1 MSSIVAWKRMTLH
14 ERLTAC
20 AIDIMAHPEF
30 ALVGGLLVMG
40 KRELMPEVRTAATDG
55 LNMYFA
61 PEFIDPLT
69 REQLRFVMLH
79 EALHIGLRHCITY
92 PEVVKKYTQLS
103 NMAMDYVVN
112 GFITEIDPQRK
123 WADHPTSVKP
133 LLDSKYFGMSFLE
146 VLHDLKQKQE
156 QQQKLGES
164 DAAGAAGAG
173 EGEVIDQHIFSD
185 GTGEGKGGGQEDP
198 QAPKNGF
205 SEAKLREISQA
216 VDDAMRQGAI
226 AAQRIAGKGRGNNPL
241 EKSLHKRDTNWKQH
255 MREFFEQ
262 IIQGDEYSRF
272 CPPNKRMLA
281 SGFIMPSHFDLATG
295 EIIVACDTSG
305 SMYGVLPV
313 VFGEI
318 AQICTNLK
326 PEKVRVIWWSDGIEG
341 EQVFLPHEYEKI
353 ATAMKPQGG
362 GGTRLTCVA
371 EYVAE
376 KQYKPKAVIYLTD
389 GYIESSYDV
398 VPNTQVLFGV
408 VDNDRFVPSKGKAV
422 RIYSEV
428 TV

>member
-1 MSSIVAWKRMTLH
+1 MSSVVAWKKMTLH

-40 KRELMPEVRTAATDG
+40 KRELKPGLRTAATDG
-55 LNMYFA
+55 LNMYFD
-61 PEFIDPLT
+61 PEFIEIQS
-69 REQLRFVMLH
+69 REQLRYVMLH
-79 EALHIGLRHCITY
+79 EAMHIGLRHCVAY
-92 PEVVKKYTQLS
+92 PEVVKKYPQLS

-112 GFITEIDPQRK
+112 AFIEEADPQRK
-123 WADHPTSVKP
+123 WAAHPTSVKP
-133 LLDSKYFGMSFLE
+133 LLDPKYFGWSFLE
-146 VLHDLKQKQE
+146 VLHDLKQQAKQN
-156 QQQKLGES
+156 QQQSGGQGDGTESMGQPMDEHMQGES
-164 DAAGAAGAG
+164 SAASQLS
-173 EGEVIDQHIFSD
+173 EQ
-185 GTGEGKGGGQEDP
+185 
-198 QAPKNGF
+198 
-205 SEAKLREISQA
+205 EAKDLERSI
-216 VDDAMRQGAI
+216 DDAMRQGAI
-226 AAQRIAGKGRGNNPL
+226 AAQKIAGKGKGNNPL

-255 MREFFEQ
+255 LREFFEQ

-295 EIIVACDTSG
+295 EVIVACDTSG
-305 SMYGVLPV
+305 SMYGILPV

-318 AQICTNLK
+318 AQICANVK

-353 ATAMKPQGG
+353 AQLVKPVGG
-362 GGTRLTCVA
+362 GGTRVSCVA
-371 EYVAE
+371 EYVRE

-389 GYIESSYDV
+389 GYIESNYEVSSV
-398 VPNTQVLFGV
+398 GQVLWGV
-408 VDNDRFVPSKGKAV
+408 VDNNHFVPSKGKAV

-428 TV
+428 TI

>member
-1 MSSIVAWKRMTLH
+1 MSSIVSWKRMTLH
-14 ERLTAC
+14 ERMTAC

-40 KRELMPEVRTAATDG
+40 KRELDEKYVTAATDG

-61 PEFIDPLT
+61 PSFIEPQS
-69 REQLRFVMLH
+69 REQLRYIMLH
-79 EALHIGLRHCITY
+79 EALHIGLRHCVTY
-92 PEVVKKYTQLS
+92 PEVVKKYPQLS
-103 NMAMDYVVN
+103 NYAMDYVVN
-112 GFITEIDPQRK
+112 GFIEEIDPQLK
-123 WADHPTSVKP
+123 WVARPTSVKP
-133 LLDSKYFGMSFLE
+133 LVDPKYFGWSFLE
-146 VLHDLKQKQE
+146 VLHDLKQNPPPESE
-156 QQQKLGES
+156 QPM
-164 DAAGAAGAG
+164 
-173 EGEVIDQHIFSD
+173 DQHM
-185 GTGEGKGGGQEDP
+185 TGEGSVMDGLSDKEV
-198 QAPKNGF
+198 K
-205 SEAKLREISQA
+205 EIERSI
-216 VDDAMRQGAI
+216 DDAMRQGAI
-226 AAQRIAGKGRGNNPL
+226 AAQKIAGKGKGNNPL

-262 IIQGDEYSRF
+262 IIAGDEYSRF

-281 SGFIMPSHFDLATG
+281 SGFVMPSHFDLATG
-295 EIIVACDTSG
+295 EVVIACDTSG

-353 ATAMKPQGG
+353 AQLVKPVGG
-362 GGTRLTCVA
+362 GGTRVSCVA
-371 EYVAE
+371 EYVRE

-389 GYIESSYDV
+389 GYIESNYNV
-398 VPNTQVLFGV
+398 VDGTQVLWGV

>member
-1 MSSIVAWKRMTLH
+1 MSSVVSWKKMTLH

-40 KRELMPEVRTAATDG
+40 KRELKPIKTAATDG
-55 LNMYFA
+55 LNMYFD
-61 PEFIDPLT
+61 PEFIEPQT
-69 REQLRFVMLH
+69 REQLRYIMLH
-79 EALHIGLRHCITY
+79 EALHIGLRHCVSY
-92 PEVVKKYTQLS
+92 PEVCKKYPMLS

-112 GFITEIDPQRK
+112 GFIEEADPDRK
-123 WADHPTSVKP
+123 WAAHPTSVKP
-133 LLDSKYFGMSFLE
+133 LLDPKYFGWSFLE
-146 VLHDLKQKQE
+146 VLHDLKQNPPPE
-156 QQQKLGES
+156 
-164 DAAGAAGAG
+164 G
-173 EGEVIDQHIFSD
+173 EG
-185 GTGEGKGGGQEDP
+185 GTMDEHMVGGDSAEGQLTE
-198 QAPKNGF
+198 A
-205 SEAKLREISQA
+205 EAKEVAQA
-216 VDDAMRQGAI
+216 IDDAMRQGAI
-226 AAQRIAGKGRGNNPL
+226 AAQKIAGKGKGNNPL
-241 EKSLHKRDTNWKQH
+241 EKSLNKRDTNWKQH
-255 MREFFEQ
+255 LREFFEQ

-305 SMYGVLPV
+305 SMYGILPV

-318 AQICTNLK
+318 AQICANVK

-341 EQVFLPHEYEKI
+341 EQVFLPHEYDKI
-353 ATAMKPQGG
+353 AQLVKPVGG

-428 TV
+428 TI

>member
-1 MSSIVAWKRMTLH
+1 MSSVVSWKRMTLH
-14 ERLTAC
+14 ERMTAC
-20 AIDIMAHPEF
+20 AIDIMQHPEF

-61 PEFIDPLT
+61 PEFIEPQT
-69 REQLRFVMLH
+69 REQLRYIMLH
-79 EALHIGLRHCITY
+79 EALHIGLRHCVTY
-92 PEVVKKYTQLS
+92 PEVVKKYPQLS

-112 GFITEIDPQRK
+112 GFIEEIDPQRK
-123 WADHPTSVKP
+123 WAAHPTSVKP
-133 LLDSKYFGMSFLE
+133 LLDPKYFGWSFLE
-146 VLHDLKQKQE
+146 VLHDLKQNPPPE
-156 QQQKLGES
+156 DSEPM
-164 DAAGAAGAG
+164 D
-173 EGEVIDQHIFSD
+173 EHM
-185 GTGEGKGGGQEDP
+185 TGEGSVMDGLSDKEV
-198 QAPKNGF
+198 K
-205 SEAKLREISQA
+205 EIERSI
-216 VDDAMRQGAI
+216 DDAMRQGAI
-226 AAQRIAGKGRGNNPL
+226 AAQKIAGKGKGNNPL

-262 IIQGDEYSRF
+262 IIAGDEYSRF

-295 EIIVACDTSG
+295 EVIVACDTSG

-353 ATAMKPQGG
+353 AQLVKPVGG
-362 GGTRLTCVA
+362 GGTRVSCVA
-371 EYVAE
+371 EYIRE
-376 KQYKPKAVIYLTD
+376 KQYKPKATIMLTD
-389 GYIESSYDV
+389 GYIESNYAT
-398 VPNTQVLFGV
+398 PEGQLLWGV
-408 VDNDRFVPSKGKAV
+408 VDNDHFVPSKGKAV

-428 TV
+428 SV

>member
-1 MSSIVAWKRMTLH
+1 MSSIVSWKRMTHH

-40 KRELMPEVRTAATDG
+40 KRELDEEVRTAATDG

-61 PEFIDPLT
+61 PSFIEPQT
-69 REQLRFVMLH
+69 REQLRYLMLH
-79 EALHIGLRHCITY
+79 EALHIGLRHCVTY
-92 PEVVKKYTQLS
+92 PEVCKKYPDLS
-103 NMAMDYVVN
+103 NRAMDYVVN
-112 GFITEIDPQRK
+112 GFIEEIDPQLK
-123 WADHPTSVKP
+123 WVARPTSVKP
-133 LLDSKYFGMSFLE
+133 LVDPKYFGWSFLE
-146 VLHDLKQKQE
+146 VLHDLKQNPPPE
-156 QQQKLGES
+156 DSEPMDEHRTGGDS
-164 DAAGAAGAG
+164 A
-173 EGEVIDQHIFSD
+173 EGQLTE
-185 GTGEGKGGGQEDP
+185 
-198 QAPKNGF
+198 A
-205 SEAKLREISQA
+205 EAKDVAQA
-216 VDDAMRQGAI
+216 IDDAMRQGAI
-226 AAQRIAGKGRGNNPL
+226 AAQKIAGKGKGNNPL

-262 IIQGDEYSRF
+262 IIAGDEYSRF

-313 VFGEI
+313 VFGAI
-318 AQICTNLK
+318 AQICANLR

-353 ATAMKPQGG
+353 AQLVKPVGG
-362 GGTRLTCVA
+362 GGTRVSCVA
-371 EYVAE
+371 EYIRE
-376 KQYKPKAVIYLTD
+376 KQYKPKATIILTD
-389 GYIESSYDV
+389 GWIESQYEA
-398 VPNTQVLFGV
+398 PEGQLLWGV
-408 VDNDRFVPSKGKAV
+408 VDNDHFVPSKGKAV

-428 TV
+428 SV

>member
-1 MSSIVAWKRMTLH
+1 MSSVVSWKKMTLH

-55 LNMYFA
+55 LNMCFA
-61 PEFIDPLT
+61 PEFIEPQT
-69 REQLRFVMLH
+69 REQLRYIMLH
-79 EALHIGLRHCITY
+79 EALHIGLRHCVTY
-92 PEVVKKYTQLS
+92 PEVVKKYPQLS

-112 GFITEIDPQRK
+112 GFIEEVDPDHKWAGRPSGVSPLIDP
-123 WADHPTSVKP
+123 
-133 LLDSKYFGMSFLE
+133 KYFGWSFLE
-146 VLHDLKQKQE
+146 VLHDLKQNQPPE
-156 QQQKLGES
+156 
-164 DAAGAAGAG
+164 DAQPMDEHRVG
-173 EGEVIDQHIFSD
+173 EGSVMDGLSDKEV
-185 GTGEGKGGGQEDP
+185 K
-198 QAPKNGF
+198 
-205 SEAKLREISQA
+205 EIERSI
-216 VDDAMRQGAI
+216 DDAMRQGAI
-226 AAQRIAGKGRGNNPL
+226 AAQKIAGKGKGNNPL

-262 IIQGDEYSRF
+262 IIAGDEYSRF

-281 SGFIMPSHFDLATG
+281 SGFVMPSHFDLATG
-295 EIIVACDTSG
+295 EVVIACDTSG

-353 ATAMKPQGG
+353 AQLVKPVGG
-362 GGTRLTCVA
+362 GGTRVSCVA
-371 EYVAE
+371 EYGRE
-376 KQYKPKAVIYLTD
+376 KQYKPKATIILTD
-389 GYIESSYDV
+389 GWIESSYEA
-398 VPNTQVLFGV
+398 PEGQLLWGV

-428 TV
+428 VV

>member
-1 MSSIVAWKRMTLH
+1 MSSVVSWKKMTLH

-61 PEFIDPLT
+61 PEFIEPQT
-69 REQLRFVMLH
+69 REQLRYIMLH
-79 EALHIGLRHCITY
+79 EALHIGLRHCVTY
-92 PEVVKKYTQLS
+92 PEVCKKYPRLS

-112 GFITEIDPQRK
+112 GFIEEIDPDHK
-123 WADHPTSVKP
+123 WAGRPSGVSP
-133 LLDSKYFGMSFLE
+133 LIDPKYFGWSFLE
-146 VLHDLKQKQE
+146 VLHDLKQNAKQ
-156 QQQKLGES
+156 QPQSGQ
-164 DAAGAAGAG
+164 G
-173 EGEVIDQHIFSD
+173 EGD
-185 GTGEGKGGGQEDP
+185 GYGGEGQPMDGHLIGDESAEGQLTE
-198 QAPKNGF
+198 A
-205 SEAKLREISQA
+205 EAKEVAQA
-216 VDDAMRQGAI
+216 IDDAMRQGAI
-226 AAQRIAGKGRGNNPL
+226 AAQKIAGKGKGNNPL

-255 MREFFEQ
+255 LREFFEQ

-305 SMYGVLPV
+305 SMYHILPV

-318 AQICTNLK
+318 AQICANVK

-353 ATAMKPQGG
+353 AQLVKPVGG
-362 GGTRLTCVA
+362 GGTRVSCVA
-371 EYVAE
+371 EYVRE
-376 KQYKPKAVIYLTD
+376 KQYKPKACIYLTD
-389 GYIESSYDV
+389 GYIESQYQV
-398 VPNTQVLFGV
+398 VEGTQVLWGV

-428 TV
+428 TI

>member
-1 MSSIVAWKRMTLH
+1 MTLH
-14 ERLTAC
+14 ERMTAC

-40 KRELMPEVRTAATDG
+40 KRELDEKYVTAATDG

-61 PEFIDPLT
+61 PSFIEPQS
-69 REQLRFVMLH
+69 REQLRYIMLH
-79 EALHIGLRHCITY
+79 EALHIGLRHCVTY
-92 PEVVKKYTQLS
+92 PEVCKKYPQLS

-112 GFITEIDPQRK
+112 GFIEECEPTRK
-123 WADHPTSVKP
+123 WAAHPTSVKP
-133 LLDSKYFGMSFLE
+133 LLDPKYFGMSFLE
-146 VLHDLKQKQE
+146 VLHDLKQNAKQ
-156 QQQKLGES
+156 QPQSGH
-164 DAAGAAGAG
+164 G
-173 EGEVIDQHIFSD
+173 EGEGDSYGGEGQPMDGHIVSD
-185 GTGEGKGGGQEDP
+185 GNGGEGAAKGTLTEQ
-198 QAPKNGF
+198 QIK
-205 SEAKLREISQA
+205 EISQA

-226 AAQRIAGKGRGNNPL
+226 AAQKIAGRGKGNNPL
-241 EKSLHKRDTNWKQH
+241 EKSLNKRDTNWKQH
-255 MREFFEQ
+255 LREFFEQ

-295 EIIVACDTSG
+295 EVVIACDTSG

-353 ATAMKPQGG
+353 AQLVKPVGG
-362 GGTRLTCVA
+362 GGTRVSCVA
-371 EYVAE
+371 EYIRE
-376 KQYKPKAVIYLTD
+376 QSYKPKATIILTD
-389 GYIESSYDV
+389 GWIESSYEA
-398 VPNTQVLFGV
+398 PEGQLLWGV
-408 VDNDRFVPSKGKAV
+408 VDNDHFVPSKGKAV

-428 TV
+428 SV

>member
-1 MSSIVAWKRMTLH
+1 MSSVVSWKRMTLH
-14 ERLTAC
+14 ERMTAC

-40 KRELMPEVRTAATDG
+40 KRELDDKYMTAATDG

-61 PEFIDPLT
+61 PSFIDPMS
-69 REQLRFVMLH
+69 REQLRYVMLH
-79 EALHIGLRHCITY
+79 EALHIGLRHCVTY
-92 PEVVKKYTQLS
+92 PEVVKKYPQLS

-112 GFITEIDPQRK
+112 GFIEEIDPQLK
-123 WADHPTSVKP
+123 WVARPTSVKP
-133 LLDSKYFGMSFLE
+133 LVDPKYYGWSFLE
-146 VLHDLKQKQE
+146 VLHDLKQNPPPESE
-156 QQQKLGES
+156 QPMDE
-164 DAAGAAGAG
+164 
-173 EGEVIDQHIFSD
+173 HM
-185 GTGEGKGGGQEDP
+185 TGEGSVMDGLSDKEV
-198 QAPKNGF
+198 K
-205 SEAKLREISQA
+205 EIERSI
-216 VDDAMRQGAI
+216 DDAMRQGAI
-226 AAQRIAGKGRGNNPL
+226 AAQKIAGKGKGNNPL

-262 IIQGDEYSRF
+262 IIAGDEYSRF

-281 SGFIMPSHFDLATG
+281 SGFVMPSHFDLATG

-353 ATAMKPQGG
+353 AQLVKPVGG
-362 GGTRLTCVA
+362 GGTRVSCVA
-371 EYVAE
+371 EYVRE

-389 GYIESSYDV
+389 GYIESSYAV
-398 VPNTQVLFGV
+398 AEQGQVLWGV
-408 VDNDRFVPSKGKAV
+408 VDNDHFVPSKGKAV

-428 TV
+428 SV

>member
-1 MSSIVAWKRMTLH
+1 MASVTSWKKMSLH

-40 KRELMPEVRTAATDG
+40 KRELDPKVITAATDG

-61 PEFIDPLT
+61 PEFVDLQS
-69 REQLRFVMLH
+69 REQLRYVMLH
-79 EALHIGLRHCITY
+79 EAMHIGLRHCVAY
-92 PEVVKKYTQLS
+92 PEVVKKYPQLS

-112 GFITEIDPQRK
+112 GFIEEADPQRK
-123 WADHPTSVKP
+123 WAAHPTSVKP
-133 LLDSKYFGMSFLE
+133 LLDPKYFGWSFLE
-146 VLHDLKQKQE
+146 VLHDLKTNPQKQP
-156 QQQKLGES
+156 QSG
-164 DAAGAAGAG
+164 DG
-173 EGEVIDQHIFSD
+173 EGN
-185 GTGEGKGGGQEDP
+185 GYGGEGQPMDGHLIGEGSATGKMTE
-198 QAPKNGF
+198 A
-205 SEAKLREISQA
+205 EAKQVEQA
-216 VDDAMRQGAI
+216 IDDAMRQGAI
-226 AAQRIAGKGRGNNPL
+226 AAQKIAGKGKGNNPL

-255 MREFFEQ
+255 LREFFEQ

-305 SMYGVLPV
+305 SMYGVLPL

-318 AQICTNLK
+318 AQICANVK

-353 ATAMKPQGG
+353 AGLMKPMGG
-362 GGTRLTCVA
+362 GGTRVSCVA
-371 EYVAE
+371 EYVRE

-389 GYIESSYDV
+389 GWIESNYEVSSV
-398 VPNTQVLFGV
+398 GQVLWGV

-422 RIYSEV
+422 RIYSEIAV
-428 TV
+428 

>member
-1 MSSIVAWKRMTLH
+1 MSSVVAWKKMTLH

-40 KRELMPEVRTAATDG
+40 KRELDEKYVTAATDG

-61 PEFIDPLT
+61 PSFIDPMS
-69 REQLRFVMLH
+69 REQLRYVMLH
-79 EALHIGLRHCITY
+79 EALHIGLRHCVSY
-92 PEVVKKYTQLS
+92 PEVVKKYPQLS

-112 GFITEIDPQRK
+112 GFIEECEPTRK
-123 WADHPTSVKP
+123 WASHPTSVKP
-133 LLDSKYFGMSFLE
+133 LLDPKYFGMSFLE
-146 VLHDLKQKQE
+146 VLHDLKQNAKQNPMGDGEGSGEYGGEGQPMDGHIVSDGNGGEGAAKGTLTE
-156 QQQKLGES
+156 QQIK
-164 DAAGAAGAG
+164 
-173 EGEVIDQHIFSD
+173 
-185 GTGEGKGGGQEDP
+185 
-198 QAPKNGF
+198 
-205 SEAKLREISQA
+205 EISQA

-226 AAQRIAGKGRGNNPL
+226 AAQKIAGRGKGNNPL
-241 EKSLHKRDTNWKQH
+241 EKSLNKRDTNWKQH
-255 MREFFEQ
+255 LREFFEQ

-305 SMYGVLPV
+305 SMYHILPV

-318 AQICTNLK
+318 AQICANVK

-341 EQVFLPHEYEKI
+341 EQVFLPHEYDKI
-353 ATAMKPQGG
+353 AQLVKPVGG
-362 GGTRLTCVA
+362 GGTRVSCVA
-371 EYVAE
+371 EYVRE
-376 KQYKPKAVIYLTD
+376 KQYKPKACIYLTD
-389 GYIESSYDV
+389 GYIESQYQV
-398 VPNTQVLFGV
+398 VEGTQVLWGV
-408 VDNDRFVPSKGKAV
+408 VDNDHFVPSKGKAV

>member
-1 MSSIVAWKRMTLH
+1 MSSVVAWKKMTLH

-61 PEFIDPLT
+61 PEFIEPQT
-69 REQLRFVMLH
+69 REQLRYIMLH
-79 EALHIGLRHCITY
+79 EALHIGLRHCVTY
-92 PEVVKKYTQLS
+92 PEVCKKYPRLS

-112 GFITEIDPQRK
+112 GFIEEIDPERK
-123 WADHPTSVKP
+123 WAGHPSGVSP
-133 LLDSKYFGMSFLE
+133 LLDSKYFGWSFLE
-146 VLHDLKQKQE
+146 VLHDLKQNQPPE
-156 QQQKLGES
+156 
-164 DAAGAAGAG
+164 DAQPMDEHRVG
-173 EGEVIDQHIFSD
+173 EGSA
-185 GTGEGKGGGQEDP
+185 EGQLTE
-198 QAPKNGF
+198 A
-205 SEAKLREISQA
+205 EAKEVAQA
-216 VDDAMRQGAI
+216 IDDAMRQGAI
-226 AAQRIAGKGRGNNPL
+226 AAQKIAGKGKGNNPL

-255 MREFFEQ
+255 LREFFEQ

-281 SGFIMPSHFDLATG
+281 SGFVMPSHFDLATG

-305 SMYGVLPV
+305 SMYHILPV

-318 AQICTNLK
+318 AQICANVK

-353 ATAMKPQGG
+353 AQLVKPVGG
-362 GGTRLTCVA
+362 GGTRVSCVA
-371 EYVAE
+371 EYVRE
-376 KQYKPKAVIYLTD
+376 KQYKPKACIYLTD
-389 GYIESSYDV
+389 GYIESQYQV
-398 VPNTQVLFGV
+398 VEGTQVLWGV

-428 TV
+428 TI

>member
-1 MSSIVAWKRMTLH
+1 MSSVVSWKRMTLH

-61 PEFIDPLT
+61 PEFIEPQT
-69 REQLRFVMLH
+69 REQLRYIMLH
-79 EALHIGLRHCITY
+79 EALHIGLRHCVTY
-92 PEVVKKYTQLS
+92 PEVVKKYPQLS

-112 GFITEIDPQRK
+112 GFIEEVDPDHKWAGRPSGVSPLIDP
-123 WADHPTSVKP
+123 
-133 LLDSKYFGMSFLE
+133 KYFGWSFLE
-146 VLHDLKQKQE
+146 VLHDLKKNPPPESE
-156 QQQKLGES
+156 QPM
-164 DAAGAAGAG
+164 
-173 EGEVIDQHIFSD
+173 DQHMTGDGSVMDGLSD
-185 GTGEGKGGGQEDP
+185 KEVK
-198 QAPKNGF
+198 
-205 SEAKLREISQA
+205 EIERSI
-216 VDDAMRQGAI
+216 DDAMRQGAI
-226 AAQRIAGKGRGNNPL
+226 AAQKIAGKGKGNNPL

-262 IIQGDEYSRF
+262 IIAGDEYSRF

-353 ATAMKPQGG
+353 AQLVKPVGG
-362 GGTRLTCVA
+362 GGTRVSCVA
-371 EYVAE
+371 EYVRE
-376 KQYKPKAVIYLTD
+376 KQYKPKATIILTD
-389 GYIESSYDV
+389 GWIDSSYGA
-398 VPNTQVLFGV
+398 PEGQLLWGV

-428 TV
+428 TI

>member
-1 MSSIVAWKRMTLH
+1 MASITSWKKMTLH

-40 KRELMPEVRTAATDG
+40 KRELDEEVRTAATDG

-61 PEFIDPLT
+61 PSFIEPQT
-69 REQLRFVMLH
+69 REQLRYLMLH
-79 EALHIGLRHCITY
+79 EALHIGLRHCVTY
-92 PEVVKKYTQLS
+92 PEVVKKYPQLS

-112 GFITEIDPQRK
+112 GFIEEIDPQLK
-123 WADHPTSVKP
+123 WVARPTSVKP
-133 LLDSKYFGMSFLE
+133 LVDPKYFGWSFLE
-146 VLHDLKQKQE
+146 VLHDLKQNAKQ
-156 QQQKLGES
+156 QSQS
-164 DAAGAAGAG
+164 G
-173 EGEVIDQHIFSD
+173 EGQ
-185 GTGEGKGGGQEDP
+185 GEGYGGEGQPMDGHIVGSES
-198 QAPKNGF
+198 AEGKL
-205 SEAKLREISQA
+205 SEAEAKGVAQA
-216 VDDAMRQGAI
+216 IDDAMRQGAI
-226 AAQRIAGKGRGNNPL
+226 AAQKIAGKGKGNNPL

-262 IIQGDEYSRF
+262 IIAGDEYSRF

-353 ATAMKPQGG
+353 AQLVKPVGG
-362 GGTRLTCVA
+362 GGTRVSCVA

-376 KQYKPKAVIYLTD
+376 KQYKPKATIMLTD
-389 GYIESSYDV
+389 GYIESNYAT
-398 VPNTQVLFGV
+398 PEGQLLWGV
-408 VDNDRFVPSKGKAV
+408 VDNDHFVPSKGKAV

-428 TV
+428 SV

>member
-1 MSSIVAWKRMTLH
+1 MSSVVSWKRMTLH
-14 ERLTAC
+14 ERMTAC

-61 PEFIDPLT
+61 PEFIEPQS
-69 REQLRFVMLH
+69 REQLRYIMLH
-79 EALHIGLRHCITY
+79 EALHIGLRHCVTY
-92 PEVVKKYTQLS
+92 PEVVKKYPQLS

-112 GFITEIDPQRK
+112 GFIEEIDPDHK
-123 WADHPTSVKP
+123 WAGRPTSVKP
-133 LLDSKYFGMSFLE
+133 LVDPKYFGWSFLE
-146 VLHDLKQKQE
+146 VLHDLKQNPPKQQSSE
-156 QQQKLGES
+156 GYGGEGQPMDGHLTGGES
-164 DAAGAAGAG
+164 A
-173 EGEVIDQHIFSD
+173 
-185 GTGEGKGGGQEDP
+185 EGKLTE
-198 QAPKNGF
+198 A
-205 SEAKLREISQA
+205 EAKGVAQA
-216 VDDAMRQGAI
+216 IDDAMRQGAI
-226 AAQRIAGKGRGNNPL
+226 AAQKIAGKGKGNNPL

-262 IIQGDEYSRF
+262 IVAGDEYSRF

-353 ATAMKPQGG
+353 AQLVKPVGG
-362 GGTRLTCVA
+362 GGTRVSCVA
-371 EYVAE
+371 EYIRE
-376 KQYKPKAVIYLTD
+376 QQYKPKAVIYLTD
-389 GYIESSYDV
+389 GYIESSYAV
-398 VPNTQVLFGV
+398 AEQGQVLWGV
-408 VDNDRFVPSKGKAV
+408 VDNDHFVPSKGKAV

-428 TV
+428 SV

>member
-1 MSSIVAWKRMTLH
+1 MSSVVAWKKMTLH
-14 ERLTAC
+14 ERMTAC

-61 PEFIDPLT
+61 PEFIEPQT
-69 REQLRFVMLH
+69 REQLRYIMLH
-79 EALHIGLRHCITY
+79 EALHIGLRHCVSY
-92 PEVVKKYTQLS
+92 PEVVKKYPQLS

-112 GFITEIDPQRK
+112 GFIEECDPDRK
-123 WADHPTSVKP
+123 WAAHPTSVKP
-133 LLDSKYFGMSFLE
+133 LLDPKYFGWSFLE
-146 VLHDLKQKQE
+146 VLHDLKSNPQKQ
-156 QQQKLGES
+156 QQSSEGY
-164 DAAGAAGAG
+164 GG
-173 EGEVIDQHIFSD
+173 EGQPMDGHIVGDESA
-185 GTGEGKGGGQEDP
+185 EGQLTE
-198 QAPKNGF
+198 A
-205 SEAKLREISQA
+205 EAKGVAQA
-216 VDDAMRQGAI
+216 IDDAMRQGAI
-226 AAQRIAGKGRGNNPL
+226 AAQKIAGKGKGNNPL
-241 EKSLHKRDTNWKQH
+241 EKSLNKRDTNWKQH
-255 MREFFEQ
+255 LREFFEQ

-295 EIIVACDTSG
+295 EIIIACDTSG

-353 ATAMKPQGG
+353 AQLVKPVGG
-362 GGTRLTCVA
+362 GGTRVSCVA
-371 EYVAE
+371 EYIRE
-376 KQYKPKAVIYLTD
+376 KSYQPKACIYLTD
-389 GYIESSYDV
+389 GYIESNYAVADG
-398 VPNTQVLFGV
+398 TQVLWGV
-408 VDNDRFVPSKGKAV
+408 VANDHFVPSKGKAV